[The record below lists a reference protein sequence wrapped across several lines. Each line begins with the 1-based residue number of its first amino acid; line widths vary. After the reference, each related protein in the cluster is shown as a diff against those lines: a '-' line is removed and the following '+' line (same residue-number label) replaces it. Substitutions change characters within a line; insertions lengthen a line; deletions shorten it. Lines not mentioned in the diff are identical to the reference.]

1 MNTTFTRNGSIINLL
16 SVLAPRIYSFHDIS
30 HKVNVFL
37 KKTKSIIHFHVVL
50 HRVRCKYTPPCRSVV
65 YANSIGLQFSRINI
79 VGDYIIDCCRIPFLN
94 VALLLA
100 IHDVVS
106 IHNTYVY
113 LYCFRLHTFSKNEII
128 LMSSDFIP
136 KIKQSQKNQES
147 TATTKRTMKCSVNN
161 RICCR

>member
-50 HRVRCKYTPPCRSVV
+50 LRVRCKYTPLCRSVV
-65 YANSIGLQFSRINI
+65 YANSIGFIVFTNKYSRRLHHRLLSHTIFEFCAVARYSWCRQHTQHN
-79 VGDYIIDCCRIPFLN
+79 VYI
-94 VALLLA
+94 
-100 IHDVVS
+100 
-106 IHNTYVY
+106 
-113 LYCFRLHTFSKNEII
+113 YCFRLHTFSKNEII

-136 KIKQSQKNQES
+136 KIKQSQKKIKNQQLQPNE
-147 TATTKRTMKCSVNN
+147 RWNVQ
-161 RICCR
+161 